1 MVIGAGIVTAHAVPP
16 APQFSPA
23 PATLPP
29 VGGVI
34 VSVYGGPV
42 GGPPVDVNVAE
53 HVFAASTWTAVVV
66 LVPLHA
72 PPQLV
77 NAYPL
82 AGAAVSVT
90 GVALPNVTAQAAPPV
105 PHVSPLPVTVPPV
118 GTGAI
123 VSEYV
128 GVVDVNVAEH
138 VFAASTWTAVV
149 VLVPLH
155 DPPQLVNAYP
165 LAGAAV
171 SVTGVALP
179 NVTAQAAPPVP
190 HVSPLPVT
198 VPPVGTGAIV
208 SE

>member
-29 VGGVI
+29 VCGVI

-42 GGPPVDVNVAE
+42 GGPPVE
-53 HVFAASTWTAVVV
+53 
-66 LVPLHA
+66 
-72 PPQLV
+72 
-77 NAYPL
+77 
-82 AGAAVSVT
+82 
-90 GVALPNVTAQAAPPV
+90 
-105 PHVSPLPVTVPPV
+105 
-118 GTGAI
+118 
-123 VSEYV
+123 
-128 GVVDVNVAEH
+128 VNVAEH

-179 NVTAQAAPPVP
+179 NVTAQAARPSRTSAR
-190 HVSPLPVT
+190 SPSPSRPSARARSSANT
-198 VPPVGTGAIV
+198 SASST
-208 SE
+208 